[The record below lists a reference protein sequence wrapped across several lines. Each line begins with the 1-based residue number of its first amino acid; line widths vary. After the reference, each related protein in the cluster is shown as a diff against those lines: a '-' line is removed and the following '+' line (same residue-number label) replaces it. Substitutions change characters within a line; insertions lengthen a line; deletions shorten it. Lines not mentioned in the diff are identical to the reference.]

1 MEASMAKFPT
11 ADWPHSFM
19 EKLNSDA
26 QYANIAR
33 NWEGDFYFVIE
44 PGGSLAEPITYYFD
58 LWHGRCR
65 EAFVVT
71 EAETKKPAF
80 ILKAPYENFVRILT
94 GELHPMQA
102 LMTRKLH
109 VQGNM
114 AVLMRNVPTVLDF
127 VRCARENSD
136 SFL

>member
-1 MEASMAKFPT
+1 MAKFPT
-11 ADWPHSFM
+11 VEWAQSFM
-19 EKLNSDA
+19 DKLNSDA
-26 QYANIAR
+26 QYADIAR

-44 PGGSLAEPITYYFD
+44 PGGSLAEPIMYYFD

-71 EAETKKPAF
+71 DPEIKKPAF
-80 ILKAPYENFVRILT
+80 TLRAPYENFVRLLT

-102 LMTRKLH
+102 MMTRKLH

-127 VRCARENSD
+127 VRCARETTD

>member
-1 MEASMAKFPT
+1 MAKFPT
-11 ADWPHSFM
+11 VGWAQSFM
-19 EKLNSDA
+19 DKLNSDA
-26 QYANIAR
+26 QYADIAR

-44 PGGSLAEPITYYFD
+44 PGGSLAEPIMYYFD

-71 EAETKKPAF
+71 DPEIKKPAF
-80 ILKAPYENFVRILT
+80 TLRAPYENFVRLLT

-127 VRCARENSD
+127 VRCARETTD